1 MATSAIHAAAVTFRG
16 DPFLQDPATCLVYE
30 PDAMIVIDG
39 GRIIDFGPAGVV
51 GKRLPAGTEV
61 VHYPDSIVSAGFI
74 DTHIHYPQTQMVA
87 AFGEQ
92 LLEWLNK
99 YTFIAEQQFAEIEHA
114 RRVAGVFLRE
124 LLRGG
129 TTTAV
134 VYCTVHLQS
143 VDAFFEESNRFN
155 TRMIAGK
162 VLMDR
167 NAPPALLDTAESG
180 YRDSAALIGRWHGRG
195 RQHYCITP
203 RFAPTSTEAQLE
215 VCGILR
221 KEHPDAY
228 VQTHLCENLD
238 EIDWVMSL
246 FPDRKSYLDVYAHA
260 GIVGDRSVY
269 GHGIHLTEQD
279 LALCHQTGAAL
290 AHCPTSNLFLGS
302 GLFRL
307 FDAKQSARPV
317 RVGLGTDIGAG
328 TSFCQLQTLNEAYK
342 VAAMNGTRLNAIQA
356 YYLATRGS
364 AEALCLQDTI
374 GTIAPGFDA
383 DLVVL
388 DRKATPLLEFR
399 SGFCNDIVEQLFVL
413 MTLGDDRAVR
423 ATYVAGERVY
433 YRDTGCEPFRYPAT
447 AAS

>member
-1 MATSAIHAAAVTFRG
+1 MTRSAIRAAAVTFRG
-16 DPFLQDPATCLVYE
+16 DPFLLEPTSCLVYE
-30 PDAMIVIDG
+30 PDAMIVIES
-39 GRIIDFGPAGVV
+39 GRITDFGPADVV
-51 GKRLPAGTEV
+51 RQRLTADVTVDE
-61 VHYPDSIVSAGFI
+61 YPDAIVSAGFI

-87 AFGEQ
+87 AYGEQ

-99 YTFIAEQQFAEIEHA
+99 YTFVAEQQFAEIEHA
-114 RRVAGVFLRE
+114 RRVARVFLRE
-124 LLRGG
+124 LLRAG

-134 VYCTVHLQS
+134 VYCTVHPQS
-143 VDAFFEESNRFN
+143 VDAFFEESTRFN

-167 NAPPALLDTAESG
+167 NAPPALLDTAEAA
-180 YRDSAALIGRWHGRG
+180 YRDSTALIGRWHGRG

-203 RFAPTSTEAQLE
+203 RFAPTSTEAQLD
-215 VCGILR
+215 VCGTLR
-221 KEHPDAY
+221 KEYPDAF

-246 FPDRKSYLDVYAHA
+246 FPARKSYLDVYAHA
-260 GIVGDRSVY
+260 GIVGERSVY
-269 GHGIHLTEQD
+269 GHGIHLTEHD
-279 LALCHQTGAAL
+279 FALCHQTGAAL

-307 FDAKQSARPV
+307 FEAKHSTRPV

-356 YYLATRGS
+356 YYLATRGG
-364 AEALCLQDTI
+364 AEALCLDNRI

-388 DRKATPLLEFR
+388 DRKATPLLAFR
-399 SGFCNDIVEQLFVL
+399 DGYCNDIVERLFVL

-433 YRDTGCEPFRYPAT
+433 DRDASIGPFRYPGAAT
-447 AAS
+447 P